1 MKKINKQMVEVV
13 DALTE
18 GINKALV
25 SLLMDAVLD
34 SIDVKSSEVITF
46 KFKLVKDYCFDT
58 ESFDEIM
65 GEVESATGWRV
76 SFDNIKDN
84 VMQLTLMNGVLDIYS
99 KGWYPSYILSN
110 FSPNKFN
117 FDGVECCSMEGFL
130 QSLKVKNQHKQKEIC
145 KLYGKHAKNTG
156 KRKIWWKIT
165 GNVYWQG
172 RRICR
177 SSEEFKQL
185 ILRAYIEMFKQNHH
199 FYVALSSID
208 SYSSTKG
215 IKLVHTLGK
224 KKKRQTIL
232 TEEEFISCL
241 NYLRENIDN
250 LITEGHKFVYDSS
263 SLDLTY
269 IKTKDLI

>member
-1 MKKINKQMVEVV
+1 MRKISKQKLNLLNSQVEKAMDLLFMKGFIEKIIVRTPQ
-13 DALTE
+13 
-18 GINKALV
+18 
-25 SLLMDAVLD
+25 
-34 SIDVKSSEVITF
+34 VITF
-46 KFKLVKDYCFDT
+46 RIKLLEEYIFDC

-65 GEVESATGWRV
+65 GEVQTATGWHV
-76 SFDNIKDN
+76 SFDGIKDN

-99 KGWYPSYILSN
+99 KGWYPLYVLSN

-117 FDGVECCSMEGFL
+117 LDGVECCSMEGFL
-130 QSLKVKNQHKQKEIC
+130 QSLKVKNQQKQQEIC
-145 KLYGKHAKNTG
+145 KLYGKQAKSAG
-156 KRKIWWKIT
+156 KRKFWWKIT
-165 GNVYWQG
+165 GNVYWKG
-172 RRICR
+172 RRIHR

-269 IKTKDLI
+269 IKTKDSI